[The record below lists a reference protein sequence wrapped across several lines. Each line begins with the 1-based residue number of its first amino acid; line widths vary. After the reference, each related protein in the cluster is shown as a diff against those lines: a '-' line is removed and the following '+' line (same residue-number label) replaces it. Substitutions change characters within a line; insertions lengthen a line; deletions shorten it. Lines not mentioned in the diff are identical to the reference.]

1 MLLVELLWVTTTA
14 SAIIPAYNQSPSKV
28 YLPSIL
34 FLLSFSGVSGRI
46 DPEASAIVLWLAVI
60 SPADKLPLLSVQ

>member
-46 DPEASAIVLWLAVI
+46 DPEASAIVL
-60 SPADKLPLLSVQ
+60 